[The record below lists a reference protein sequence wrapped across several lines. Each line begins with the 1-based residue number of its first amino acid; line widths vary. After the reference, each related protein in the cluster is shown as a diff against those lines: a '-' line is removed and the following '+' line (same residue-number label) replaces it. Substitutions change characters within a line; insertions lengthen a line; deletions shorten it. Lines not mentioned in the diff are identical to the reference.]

1 MSTSSCIS
9 NQALK
14 DAVDN
19 ITTNSGT
26 RTKNGSIAE
35 LLAKLLTILSNLAIS
50 ALLLF
55 SVGRLPTFS
64 NSHGRHIRVVRVLL
78 LRGTTLSRRGISIL
92 RLRVGGGS
100 VRGRLLLLVLNED
113 IVPGEYA
120 LLAGSGV
127 LAHPPVLIH
136 VLMHNNLVILI
147 ERYIAVIRS
156 DVAVQSPC
164 MGKHR
169 LDGSAG

>member
-1 MSTSSCIS
+1 MPISSCIS
-9 NQALK
+9 IQALK

-35 LLAKLLTILSNLAIS
+35 LLAKLLTILSNFAIS

-55 SVGRLPTFS
+55 SVGRLPTLS

-78 LRGTTLSRRGISIL
+78 MRWTLSRRGISIL
-92 RLRVGGGS
+92 RLRVRGGS
-100 VRGRLLLLVLNED
+100 VGGRLLLLVLNED

-136 VLMHNNLVILI
+136 VLMHNNLVIFI
-147 ERYIAVIRS
+147 ERHIAVIRS
-156 DVAVQSPC
+156 DITVQSPC